1 MHILPW
7 EAAARVRLLL
17 SQENLLDNGGELAP
31 TLITAAQH
39 IALISQIGLP
49 PDTFLKVNMPG
60 LGGYSCRISNG
71 SREGLART
79 TH

>member
-31 TLITAAQH
+31 TLITGCATHRADFTDRPTSGH
-39 IALISQIGLP
+39 I
-49 PDTFLKVNMPG
+49 LK
-60 LGGYSCRISNG
+60 S
-71 SREGLART
+71 
-79 TH
+79 